1 MSRALC
7 TARLVLMPLQME
19 DAAELLAYEWH
30 NRATHAAHGPLRKDA
45 DFTSEACAQRIA
57 AQLDEVEHGKACRWT
72 LHTHAQPDTIIGHV
86 AITAIQRGVRHAG
99 VLGYGLDQAH
109 AGQGLMTEAAAAAI
123 RHAFEHLKLHRIEA
137 NHRPDN
143 LASARVLAKLGFER
157 EGLARQYIRLNGEWT
172 DVVLNGLRNPA
183 WREPLTLQVMDAPEA
198 YLAPCAIIDF
208 EHPAI
213 AAKAAELRATHTDT
227 LSLARASFEFVRDE
241 IAHSWDVRQ
250 GPVTLKASEVL
261 LTGFGYCYAKSHL
274 LAALLRANGIAA
286 GLCYQRLSVGDSGA
300 PYCLHGLNAVL
311 LPEHGWYRCD
321 PRGNKP
327 GVNAVFTPPVE
338 QLAFLIKE
346 ATEHDF
352 AQILASPLPEVISTL
367 QAAPDIFWL
376 HAHLPDVSP
385 NSSLA

>member
-1 MSRALC
+1 MLQ
-7 TARLVLMPLQME
+7 TPHLLLQPLTPD
-19 DAAELLAYEWH
+19 DAAQVLAYETRNH
-30 NRATHAAHGPLRKDA
+30 PLHAPHGPVRTA
-45 DFTSEACAQRIA
+45 IHFTLKACAQRVA
-57 AQLDEVEHGKACRWT
+57 VQLEEVARGQACRWT
-72 LHTHAQPDTIIGHV
+72 LRLHTQPESIIGHIAV
-86 AITAIQRGVRHAG
+86 TSIQKGVRHAG
-99 VLGYGLDQAH
+99 ILGYGLDHEH
-109 AGQGLMTEAAAAAI
+109 ASQGLMTEAIATAI
-123 RHAFEHLKLHRIEA
+123 QYAFSALNLHRIEA

-241 IAHSWDVRQ
+241 IAHSWDARQ

-286 GLCYQRLSVGDSGA
+286 GLCYQRLSVGDSGV

-327 GVNAVFTPPVE
+327 GVNAVFKPPLE
-338 QLAFLIKE
+338 QLAFPIKE
-346 ATEHDF
+346 ASEHDF
-352 AQILASPLPEVISTL
+352 AQIFGSPLPEVISAL